1 VAAAMIAFATL
12 LHAQTG
18 GQQHRS
24 HVLPDSTF
32 VPGSLIGVTPEP
44 SRDSLSTINRLRRDA
59 RLDSMYL
66 VLLLD
71 SLDRTMQ
78 ARMRRNLAMS
88 PADWRSTK
96 SDRDRREADLRRA
109 MDMDFV
115 FPHAYMPLFSVS
127 TGAVFRALGLVEDV
141 TPRITYTLT
150 HTQQVTVR
158 IYNLEA
164 DLIATI
170 VDGSQRPGV
179 YDFEWDFNDASGNRV
194 PYGNYVAEVIVRGT
208 LVLRKRIEVP

>member
-1 VAAAMIAFATL
+1 MIAHVAVVSC
-12 LHAQTG
+12 LHGQTG
-18 GQQHRS
+18 ASPSR
-24 HVLPDSTF
+24 VDAPDSTY
-32 VPGSLIGVTPEP
+32 VPGSLGGVTPEP
-44 SRDSLSTINRLRRDA
+44 SRDSLSGIGRLRRDA

-78 ARMRRNLAMS
+78 ARMRRNLALVPS
-88 PADWRSTK
+88 DWMPTK
-96 SDRDRREADLRRA
+96 SDRDAREAELRRA

-115 FPHAYMPLFSVS
+115 FPHAYIPLFGVS

-150 HTQQVTVR
+150 STQLVTVKV
-158 IYNLEA
+158 YNLEA
-164 DLIATI
+164 ELIAVI

-179 YDFEWDFNDASGNRV
+179 YDFEWD
-194 PYGNYVAEVIVRGT
+194 
-208 LVLRKRIEVP
+208 LRDMDGKR